1 MIKVSV
7 LYPNAS
13 DVKFDMA
20 YYLDRH
26 MPMVR
31 DLLGSALKGMTV
43 EQGLAGG
50 QPGAAAPYVALCHLS
65 FDSVDAFQSAF
76 DKHRRAF
83 QCTDPAE
90 AGLVVK
96 HPKSDPAAVMWGLAG
111 TYERDTAEEKP

>member
-31 DLLGSALKGMTV
+31 ELLGGALKGTTV

-50 QPGAAAPYVALCHLS
+50 QPGVAAPYVALCHLS
-65 FDSVDAFQSAF
+65 FDSVDAFQAVF
-76 DKHRRAF
+76 DKHSA
-83 QCTDPAE
+83 QILADITNYTNAQPQ
-90 AGLVVK
+90 VQISQVK
-96 HPKSDPAAVMWGLAG
+96 L
-111 TYERDTAEEKP
+111 

>member
-13 DVKFDMA
+13 DARFDMA

-31 DLLGSALKGMTV
+31 DLMGGALKGMNV

-50 QPGAAAPYVALCHLS
+50 QPGVAAPYIALAHLL
-65 FDSVDAFQSAF
+65 FESVDAFQAAF
-76 DKHRRAF
+76 GQHSDAILADIPNYTNT
-83 QCTDPAE
+83 QPT
-90 AGLVVK
+90 VQVSQVK
-96 HPKSDPAAVMWGLAG
+96 L
-111 TYERDTAEEKP
+111 